1 MGNSERRSFRVTVER
16 NRLRFAA
23 AHFTTAGDECE
34 PLHGHN
40 YDVFAEV
47 KGEVTED
54 GWVIDFVKLK
64 DIMAG
69 LCKELDHRFLLA
81 MEARHLEIKEVGDSY
96 EIHAPGRRYVIPK
109 SDVVPLP
116 IDNSTAERIA
126 EWICNCLVD
135 KLRAMDG
142 HCVESVTV
150 GVGGGAWT
158 GGLVQLG
165 GYVQL
170 TTVLHAISYVTSSS
184 FTIHSAR
191 CKSIGSGQ

>member
-1 MGNSERRSFRVTVER
+1 MLAVLRRGFYDLGAVSDLEGKMEDSERRSFRVTVER

-40 YDVFAEV
+40 YDVFAEI

-64 DIMAG
+64 DILAG

-81 MEARHLEIKEVGDSY
+81 MESRYLEIEEMGDFY

-142 HCVESVTV
+142 HRLESVTV
-150 GVGGGAWT
+150 GVEEAPGQAGWCS
-158 GGLVQLG
+158 
-165 GYVQL
+165 L
-170 TTVLHAISYVTSSS
+170 TATSS
-184 FTIHSAR
+184 
-191 CKSIGSGQ
+191 